1 MFFYCTTKIRN
12 YYKVGVASSL
22 DRIKKRL
29 TTYRTSNP
37 NLKIKFFSEIDG
49 LDQDLE
55 WSFKNKF
62 DYYRVAKSECYRLD
76 FDVIY
81 KHFLKFQH
89 KFNKLHHFW
98 SVSKFYLSEYYID
111 KELDDYQTF
120 NFTETTLKDARF
132 GFFPG
137 FIPIAH
143 LKQLGDKT
151 DKDGNKTI
159 EAKILDINKVDLKE
173 YRHKYKQHLKEKFY
187 GQQYGYLSEQF
198 KNFFDD
204 NLKIRKK
211 FKAKSII
218 SVETPVNAEIF
229 KMFEKKN
236 KSLIKKYP
244 KDPVGCAYWQRPEQK
259 YLGVQSLRL
268 SKKIIDKFQGK
279 HDINYILE
287 AISSAIPRSNKKL
300 HLETFLRVLTR
311 FSLRAPREIR
321 QLFYKMEKEIEDN
334 IKKID
339 RDNEIDFA
347 TEIQI
352 KRSKKRVKKKYLRL
366 VKN

>member
-1 MFFYCTTKIRN
+1 MFFYCSTKIRN

-62 DYYRVAKSECYRLD
+62 HYYRVDKSECYRLD

-98 SVSKFYLSEYYID
+98 SVSKFYLSEYYLD
-111 KELDDYQTF
+111 KELDDYETF
-120 NFTETTLKDARF
+120 NFSETTLKDARF
-132 GFFPG
+132 GYFPS
-137 FIPIAH
+137 FIPIAD
-143 LKQLGDKT
+143 LNQLGDKL
-151 DKDGNKTI
+151 DKEGNMTI

-173 YRHKYKQHLKEKFY
+173 YRYKYKKHLKEKFY
-187 GQQYGYLSEQF
+187 GQQYGYISGEF
-198 KNFFDD
+198 KKFFDD
-204 NLKIRKK
+204 NFKIRKK
-211 FKAKSII
+211 FKAKSILY
-218 SVETPVNAEIF
+218 VENPVDIEIF
-229 KMFEKKN
+229 KMFEKKH

-244 KDPVGCAYWQRPEQK
+244 KDPVGCVYWERPEQK
-259 YLGVQSLRL
+259 YLGVQSHKL

-279 HDINYILE
+279 HDIDYILE
-287 AISSAIPRSNKKL
+287 AISSAIPRGNRKL
-300 HLETFLRVLTR
+300 YLETFLRVVMR
-311 FSLRAPREIR
+311 FSIRAPAEIK
-321 QLFYKMEKEIEDN
+321 QLIYKMEKEIEN
-334 IKKID
+334 ELKKINKD
-339 RDNEIDFA
+339 KKIELAIEMQID
-347 TEIQI
+347 
-352 KRSKKRVKKKYLRL
+352 KSKKRVKKRYLKV
-366 VKN
+366 VK

>member
-22 DRIKKRL
+22 DRIKQRL

-37 NLKIKFFSEIDG
+37 NVKIKFFSEIDD

-76 FDVIY
+76 LDVIY

-111 KELDDYQTF
+111 KEFDDDQTF
-120 NFTETTLKDARF
+120 NFSETTLKDARF
-132 GFFPG
+132 GYFPS
-137 FIPIAH
+137 FIPIAY
-143 LKQLGDKT
+143 LKQVRDKI

-159 EAKILDINKVDLKE
+159 EAKILDINKVDLKD
-173 YRHKYKQHLKEKFY
+173 YRYKYKQHLKEKFY
-187 GQQYGYLSEQF
+187 GQQYGYLSDQF
-198 KNFFDD
+198 QKFFD
-204 NLKIRKK
+204 NNFKIKKK
-211 FKAKSII
+211 FKVKSILH
-218 SVETPVNAEIF
+218 VESAINLEIF

-244 KDPVGCAYWQRPEQK
+244 QDPVGCAYWQRPEQK
-259 YLGVQSLRL
+259 DLTVKSITLNE
-268 SKKIIDKFQGK
+268 KIINKFQEK
-279 HDINYILE
+279 HDINYILN
-287 AISSAIPRSNKKL
+287 AITSSVHNSNEKL
-300 HLETFLRVLTR
+300 YLETFFKVLMR
-311 FSLRAPREIR
+311 FKFSAPKNLKYMIYKLEEEIR
-321 QLFYKMEKEIEDN
+321 NQLKVLNKNEKISLPIN
-334 IKKID
+334 KPK
-339 RDNEIDFA
+339 
-347 TEIQI
+347 
-352 KRSKKRVKKKYLRL
+352 
-366 VKN
+366 VKNKHLKVIK